1 MGAIVRAPS
10 AMSWNVS
17 RREQIIKQST
27 LGEKCIGTESTPLLT
42 TSTTANTE
50 VINFINIDVRNTT
63 QLPRLS
69 QIGQA
74 FSKFRVNVMRAC
86 YTPEIATNISGAIAM
101 ALIYDSADVVAANW
115 SIQRILATDKAVKTN
130 LWSKSPPIRYDNRL
144 AAKPWY
150 ISGTTTGVGAQNEQ
164 TPVTIV
170 YGYYSNSVNIPTG
183 RIDIHYDIELVQ
195 PISPQANT

>member
-1 MGAIVRAPS
+1 MGVIVRAPS
-10 AMSWNVS
+10 AMSWNVG
-17 RREQIIKQST
+17 RREQVIKQSA

-42 TSTTANTE
+42 TSGTANLE
-50 VINFINIDVRNTT
+50 VINFINIDVRNST
-63 QLPRLS
+63 QLPRLA

-74 FSKFRVNVMRAC
+74 FSKFRVNKMTAA
-86 YTPEIATNISGAIAM
+86 YTPEIASNISGAIAM

-115 SIQRILATDKAVKTN
+115 SIQRILATDKAVKSS
-130 LWSKSPPIRYDNRL
+130 LWTKSPPIKYDNRL

-170 YGYYSNSVNIPTG
+170 YGYYSNTVNIPSG
-183 RIDIHYDIELVQ
+183 RIDVHYEVELVQ